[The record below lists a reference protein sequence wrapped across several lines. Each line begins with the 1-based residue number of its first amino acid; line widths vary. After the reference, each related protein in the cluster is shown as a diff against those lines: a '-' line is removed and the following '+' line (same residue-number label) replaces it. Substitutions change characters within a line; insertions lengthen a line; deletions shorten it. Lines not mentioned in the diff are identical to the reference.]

1 MVIKILCILCVL
13 PCCFLGAQQN
23 NKPVYLH
30 RLLQEAEENYPSLKA
45 KKISI
50 ETAKTG
56 VEISTRS
63 SLASLDAAYQVNYA
77 THNNISGMATA
88 QYFVPISGPPSATNN
103 YSPVFGTVTGL
114 LFNWQPVTFGQR
126 ESQIAYSQAGVGYA
140 QADAA
145 NEILQHK
152 IRLSN
157 NYLDAITIGE
167 LERLYAENIKRTE
180 TNLSIARTLVIS
192 GIKPGVDT
200 ALFSAELSKAKIEWF
215 TSQKN
220 KEQALISLQQMSA
233 SAEKIMVGDD
243 SYFLRLPSNTT
254 VADSITHP
262 LLSLY
267 RSAIDLDKAKK
278 TTIAKTTAPS
288 LGMWSTAYARGSGVQ
303 YDGSVKTFDGLGLQR
318 FNYGVGV
325 QLSMPL
331 LQSSKIKPQLK
342 QQDFLIKADEE
353 KWKEIDQQLSSQLQ
367 TAETAFRYAMQVVKE
382 SASLVSSATYAYDAI
397 LSRYTAG
404 LANYADVIQAQYNLV
419 KAKTDQETGYMA
431 VWKALL
437 YKAAVTGDLNVFLN
451 QVN

>member
-1 MVIKILCILCVL
+1 MVKKILFILCVI
-13 PCCFLGAQQN
+13 PCSFLGAQQN

-30 RLLQEAEENYPSLKA
+30 HLLQVAEENYPSLKA

-50 ETAKTG
+50 ETAKSV

-63 SLASLDAAYQVNYA
+63 SLPSIDAAYQINYA
-77 THNNISGMATA
+77 THNNISGMASS
-88 QYFVPISGPPSATNN
+88 QYFVPISGPVSASDS

-126 ESQIAYSQAGVGYA
+126 ESQIAYSQAGVSYA
-140 QADAA
+140 MADAA

-152 IRLSN
+152 IRITN
-157 NYLDAITIGE
+157 TYLDAITLAE
-167 LERLYAENIKRTE
+167 LEKLYAENIKRTE
-180 TNLSIARTLVIS
+180 TNLSVAKTLVVS

-200 ALFSAELSKAKIEWF
+200 ALFSSELSKARIELYN
-215 TSQKN
+215 SQKN
-220 KEQALISLQQMSA
+220 KEQAVISLQQLTA
-233 SAEKIMVGDD
+233 SSEKIILADD
-243 SYFLRLPSNTT
+243 SYFHLLPSNTA

-267 RSAIDLDKAKK
+267 RSSVTLDKAKK
-278 TTIAKTTAPS
+278 TTIAKTTSPS
-288 LGMWSTAYARGSGVQ
+288 LGVWSTAYARGSGVQ
-303 YDGSVKTFDGLGLQR
+303 YDGSVKALDGLGLQR

-342 QQDFLIKADEE
+342 QQDYLIKADEE
-353 KWKEIDQQLSSQLQ
+353 KWNEINQQLSSQLQ
-367 TAETAFRYAMQVVKE
+367 SAETTFRYAMQVVKE
-382 SASLVSSATYAYDAI
+382 SANLVNSSTYAYDAI
-397 LSRYTAG
+397 VSRYTAG

-437 YKAAVTGDLNVFLN
+437 FKAAVTGDLTLFLN

>member
-1 MVIKILCILCVL
+1 MVIKILCILCII
-13 PCCFLGAQQN
+13 PCSFIGAQQN
-23 NKPVYLH
+23 NKPSSLH
-30 RLLQEAEENYPSLKA
+30 QLLQEAEENYPFLKA
-45 KKISI
+45 KKLSV

-63 SLASLDAAYQVNYA
+63 SLPSLDAAYQVNYA

-88 QYFVPISGPPSATNN
+88 QYFVPISGPPSASNN

-140 QADAA
+140 RADAA

-152 IRLSN
+152 IRLAN
-157 NYLDAITIGE
+157 LYLDVLTITE
-167 LERLYAENIKRTE
+167 LEKLSTENILRTE
-180 TNLSIARTLVIS
+180 ANVSVAKTLVVS

-200 ALFSAELSKAKIEWF
+200 ALFSSELSKARIDLYNN
-215 TSQKN
+215 QKS
-220 KEQALISLQQMSA
+220 KEQAMIGLQQLAAITERVS
-233 SAEKIMVGDD
+233 IID
-243 SYFLRLPSNTT
+243 SSFFYRLPLNTV

-267 RSAIDLDKAKK
+267 RSSVDLDKAKK
-278 TTIAKTTAPS
+278 NTIAKTSSPS
-288 LGMWSTAYARGSGVQ
+288 LGVWSTAYGRGSGVQ
-303 YDGSVKTFDGLGLQR
+303 YDGSVKTLDGLGLQR

-342 QQDFLIKADEE
+342 QQDFQIKADEE
-353 KWKEIDQQLSSQLQ
+353 KWKDINQQLGSQLQ
-367 TAETAFRYAMQVVKE
+367 TAEITFRYAMQVVKE
-382 SASLVSSATYAYDAI
+382 SATLVSSSAYAYDAI
-397 LSRYTAG
+397 VSRYTAG

-419 KAKTDQETGYMA
+419 KAKTDQKTSYMA

-437 YKAAVTGDLNVFLN
+437 YKAAVTGDLNLFLN